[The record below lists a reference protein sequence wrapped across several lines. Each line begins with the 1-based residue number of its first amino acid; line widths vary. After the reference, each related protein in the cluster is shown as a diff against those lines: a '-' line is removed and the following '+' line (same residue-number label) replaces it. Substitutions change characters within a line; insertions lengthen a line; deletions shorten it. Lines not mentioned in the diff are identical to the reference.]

1 MTNIISLAEF
11 EHVSRIEKILLVQN
25 LEVVKNTLPACH
37 QFNTSRVYNVTV
49 SMVSK
54 LSQGE

>member
-25 LEVVKNTLPACH
+25 LEVVKTLPACH